1 MNKNFISVF
10 LLMLAMG
17 VSVMAQSYEED
28 LAFFQGTSKDF
39 RLG

>member
-10 LLMLAMG
+10 FLMLAMG

-28 LAFFQGTSKDF
+28 LAFLRKE
-39 RLG
+39 